1 MVVASRVFVVVPC
14 LVVLF
19 SPAPV
24 RPLEPPKQPAATGRG
39 DRQPPP
45 ELAPFFR
52 PADPYRSDYGRFRS
66 PLRFADGTEAKTS
79 SRAHCWCY
87 RPHVGNGPGAYRS
100 ARGRSDRESPC
111 EGRSP

>member
-1 MVVASRVFVVVPC
+1 MIHGIDRDEVLTPDWGPLRQLKELHALHPEIAEVAAGSFREK
-14 LVVLF
+14 
-19 SPAPV
+19 
-24 RPLEPPKQPAATGRG
+24 EPPQVVGSGYVAKNLEAA
-39 DRQPPP
+39 
-45 ELAPFFR
+45 LWA
-52 PADPYRSDYGRFRS
+52 
-66 PLRFADGTEAKTS
+66 S